1 MSQLQAKVL
10 HGEERLGRVR
20 MKVLVCICDGHI
32 KKKVEFHIKLSSAE
46 IVASELVSS
55 ILVVM
60 DNVVGAGHKHSC
72 SIFLSPKDS
81 T

>member
-1 MSQLQAKVL
+1 
-10 HGEERLGRVR
+10 
-20 MKVLVCICDGHI
+20 MKVLVLNVCICDGHI
-32 KKKVEFHIKLSSAE
+32 EEKVEYVLVKLSAFSFAE

-55 ILVVM
+55 IIPTHVLVVM
-60 DNVVGAGHKHSC
+60 DDVVGAGHRHSC